1 MSIPIRNS
9 EPPNKIWWHGAAGF
23 ARHQRIRSKNPDM
36 SPAAAATK
44 AASVEHI
51 LLVYYIITRVKGQV
65 QQFEPAR
72 RLPATKTA
80 SVGQTR
86 RIMAPSSRRFGG
98 PPALT
103 IICLYRIW
111 RNQICPPKTAAT
123 KSAFPFGNA
132 FISIAVFTG
141 LLKRQQ
147 PRRRDAARH
156 GGFSSGNTMLTF
168 SSGYSSAITCL
179 AVYHYLHLC
188 LRLLLAAGAYSYKAL
203 HNKAGCAEVTTEE
216 SLCR

>member
-1 MSIPIRNS
+1 M
-9 EPPNKIWWHGAAGF
+9 AGF
-23 ARHQRIRSKNPDM
+23 ARRQRIRSKNPDM

-123 KSAFPFGNA
+123 KKAHSLSETRFLYRLRFLPVYLSAGSPA
-132 FISIAVFTG
+132 AAT
-141 LLKRQQ
+141 LC
-147 PRRRDAARH
+147 PTRRL
-156 GGFSSGNTMLTF
+156 FSSGNTMLTF

-179 AVYHYLHLC
+179 QRFIIISPPLP
-188 LRLLLAAGAYSYKAL
+188 
-203 HNKAGCAEVTTEE
+203 EVTLPR
-216 SLCR
+216 SSRCL